1 MTMQVTFFGSDGFL
15 QPQLDRQVVQFNPTH
30 TEPAPPQAFIY
41 EHYRQA
47 VLANMQGAGQ
57 TPDLE
62 YDETEDVQSMAAFE
76 SGNGK
81 EWLELKLAEKLVPGV
96 DDVETECYN
105 RDVVTG

>member
-1 MTMQVTFFGSDGFL
+1 MRVTFFGSDGFL
-15 QPQLDRQVVQFNPTH
+15 QPLLDRRVVQFNPTH
-30 TEPAPPQAFIY
+30 TEPAPPQALIY

-47 VLANMQGAGQ
+47 VLANMRGAGQ

-62 YDETEDVQSMAAFE
+62 YDETEDAQSMAAFE

-96 DDVETECYN
+96 DDVETERYI
-105 RDVVTG
+105 RPALTG